1 LHRSQM
7 HDRGRPPSGRSNA
20 KLGTAADVGI
30 KRTRSITEL
39 VVVLV
44 VVLVLFVLAG
54 WLLVGCWLVAYIG
67 KAGTY
72 AEVRI

>member
-44 VVLVLFVLAG
+44 VVLVLLAG
-54 WLLVGCWLVAYIG
+54 WLLTLAKQEHTRRSGFE
-67 KAGTY
+67 T
-72 AEVRI
+72 